1 MIDLKDIITFTLFIG
16 GIIGVLIKNENR
28 ISTIENKLTS
38 ALDNISKQIDD
49 LKQSKQDKALMK
61 LELENIRQEITHVNN
76 NIKQEVL
83 HLAESLDE
91 IKTLLINRNRK

>member
-1 MIDLKDIITFTLFIG
+1 MIDLKDIITFTVFIG
-16 GIIGVLIKNENR
+16 GIIGVLTKNENR

-38 ALDNISKQIDD
+38 ALDNISKQIDE

-76 NIKQEVL
+76 NIKQEML
-83 HLAESLDE
+83 HLYNNLDE
-91 IKTLLINRNRK
+91 IKDLLINKK